1 MNRSRFSLTWHTPI
15 DLHAEGDFNPKD
27 INDNFDRT
35 EAQIQQLKE
44 KLSRAAVAPASSG
57 MEGEEYGEI
66 LLENSTKS
74 GEYAAQAQAAAEKAQ
89 AAADIATSAQE
100 NLDASTDVAENA
112 AKVASN
118 SATAAAQ
125 FKLDSEAAAAT
136 ATEAAEIAK
145 QAAFSYRYCA
155 TATAGGTVNTSAIV
169 PATLIKV
176 GDHVMN
182 ADGQIFRVLNV
193 GSSTCELSGIITTI
207 SGPQGLKGDS
217 GSIGPQGS
225 SGATFTPAVSTEG
238 EISWTNNKGLTN
250 PAPVN
255 IRGPKGE
262 RGERGLQGS
271 PGPVGSAGPQGPMG
285 SSPWATAFGQ
295 FRIDGA
301 DLKLDYVGLDTSADF
316 SINSN
321 GQLTVTVTE

>member
-1 MNRSRFSLTWHTPI
+1 
-15 DLHAEGDFNPKD
+15 
-27 INDNFDRT
+27 
-35 EAQIQQLKE
+35 
-44 KLSRAAVAPASSG
+44 

-74 GEYAAQAQAAAEKAQ
+74 GEYVAQAQAAAEKAQ

-100 NLDASTDVAENA
+100 NLDASTDIAENA

-182 ADGQIFRVLNV
+182 ADGQIFKVLNV

-271 PGPVGSAGPQGPMG
+271 PGPAGSVGPQGPMG

>member
-1 MNRSRFSLTWHTPI
+1 M
-15 DLHAEGDFNPKD
+15 
-27 INDNFDRT
+27 
-35 EAQIQQLKE
+35 
-44 KLSRAAVAPASSG
+44 
-57 MEGEEYGEI
+57 
-66 LLENSTKS
+66 
-74 GEYAAQAQAAAEKAQ
+74 
-89 AAADIATSAQE
+89 
-100 NLDASTDVAENA
+100 
-112 AKVASN
+112 
-118 SATAAAQ
+118 
-125 FKLDSEAAAAT
+125 
-136 ATEAAEIAK
+136 AK

-155 TATAGGTVNTSAIV
+155 AATAGGTVNTSAIV

-182 ADGQIFRVLNV
+182 SDGQIFRVLNV
-193 GSSTCELSGIITTI
+193 GTSTCELSGIITTI

-217 GSIGPQGS
+217 GSVGPQGS
-225 SGATFTPAVSTEG
+225 AGATFTPAVSAEG

-271 PGPVGSAGPQGPMG
+271 PGPAGSPGPQGPMG

-316 SINSN
+316 SINTN
-321 GQLTVTVTE
+321 GELTVTVTE